1 MAPNLWRSDGL
12 QRTKLSSSNRESSAG
27 RFFSKPSP
35 QPDRLLSKDTWLASI
50 GNSPYPLPS
59 FYSAM
64 FGGAALA
71 LSTAVLEEMR
81 MRRVGEYVINECM

>member
-1 MAPNLWRSDGL
+1 
-12 QRTKLSSSNRESSAG
+12 
-27 RFFSKPSP
+27 
-35 QPDRLLSKDTWLASI
+35 LSKDTWLASI